1 MRTLTKNSKNRV
13 GEKITVKGW
22 VNSRRDHGGLIF
34 IDLRDHSGLLQL
46 VISPDFMDSF
56 KLAEKCR
63 DEFVVSATGVVK
75 ERDENLKNPH
85 ILTGDIE
92 LVVEDFEIL
101 NRSEPLPVTV
111 SDNGQKSNEELRLKY
126 RFLDLRREKMQ
137 KMLRRRAEFYREIR
151 KFMEN
156 REFVEIATPILAN
169 SSPEGA
175 RDFLIPSRVHPGKFY
190 ALPQAPQQFKQL
202 LMVGGIDKYYQIA
215 TCFRDEDP
223 RADRLYGDFY
233 QLDLEK
239 AFVESGEE
247 VRTEMEVLI
256 KDLVKNFAGK
266 KLLSEEIPRIPYEV
280 AMEKYGSDKPDLR
293 FGMELIDLNDALA
306 ETEFGVFKNAEC
318 VKAICV
324 KNGASLSRKQ
334 IDNFTEI
341 AKSEGAGGLAYIVY
355 AEGEAKSPIVKFLSE
370 NELSKI
376 KEKTGAEDGDAI
388 FFGAD
393 KREVVNKV
401 LGRLRNEFAT
411 FFNLKNNDEVAL
423 VWVVDF
429 PFYEFDEKNQKVDF
443 GHNPFSMPKGGVEAL
458 RNAETDAEKL
468 AIKAD
473 QYDMVMNGYEICSG
487 AVRNHNP
494 EVMYEAFGLLG
505 YDKKYVEAKFG
516 AMLNAFKFG
525 APPHAGCAFGLDRI
539 FMILMDEENIREVVA
554 FPKNGSGVDVMMS
567 SPSMVDESQLKE
579 LKIEI
584 AEDED

>member
-1 MRTLTKNSKNRV
+1 M
-13 GEKITVKGW
+13 
-22 VNSRRDHGGLIF
+22 
-34 IDLRDHSGLLQL
+34 
-46 VISPDFMDSF
+46 
-56 KLAEKCR
+56 
-63 DEFVVSATGVVK
+63 
-75 ERDENLKNPH
+75 
-85 ILTGDIE
+85 
-92 LVVEDFEIL
+92 
-101 NRSEPLPVTV
+101 
-111 SDNGQKSNEELRLKY
+111 
-126 RFLDLRREKMQ
+126 
-137 KMLRRRAEFYREIR
+137 
-151 KFMEN
+151 
-156 REFVEIATPILAN
+156 
-169 SSPEGA
+169 
-175 RDFLIPSRVHPGKFY
+175 
-190 ALPQAPQQFKQL
+190 
-202 LMVGGIDKYYQIA
+202 
-215 TCFRDEDP
+215 
-223 RADRLYGDFY
+223 
-233 QLDLEK
+233 
-239 AFVESGEE
+239 
-247 VRTEMEVLI
+247 
-256 KDLVKNFAGK
+256 
-266 KLLSEEIPRIPYEV
+266 
-280 AMEKYGSDKPDLR
+280 
-293 FGMELIDLNDALA
+293 
-306 ETEFGVFKNAEC
+306 
-318 VKAICV
+318 
-324 KNGASLSRKQ
+324 
-334 IDNFTEI
+334 
-341 AKSEGAGGLAYIVY
+341 
-355 AEGEAKSPIVKFLSE
+355 KFLSE

-423 VWVVDF
+423 AWIVDF

-458 RNAETDAEKL
+458 RNAKTDAEKL

-567 SPSMVDESQLKE
+567 SPSTVDENQLKE

-584 AEDED
+584 TEDED